1 MTELRKL
8 PNVLR
13 KPVVCAPL
21 NHLKSSKHI
30 NKCVWAF
37 VPCDSSDWID
47 CNGEKM
53 KKPDLPPYNDP
64 PSDSSE
70 DENARPTATPQW
82 QQGAAMSQAQSSD
95 WQGRGG
101 NWENQFCENWNQ
113 WQQGWDRN
121 KNRNKDKG
129 NGKKDTDKGKGMGKE
144 IWEQRR
150 GI

>member
-1 MTELRKL
+1 MNRHT
-8 PNVLR
+8 
-13 KPVVCAPL
+13 
-21 NHLKSSKHI
+21 
-30 NKCVWAF
+30 
-37 VPCDSSDWID
+37 
-47 CNGEKM
+47 
-53 KKPDLPPYNDP
+53 
-64 PSDSSE
+64 
-70 DENARPTATPQW
+70 TTPQW
-82 QQGAAMSQAQSSD
+82 QPGAAMSQAQSSD

>member
-1 MTELRKL
+1 
-8 PNVLR
+8 
-13 KPVVCAPL
+13 
-21 NHLKSSKHI
+21 
-30 NKCVWAF
+30 
-37 VPCDSSDWID
+37 
-47 CNGEKM
+47 
-53 KKPDLPPYNDP
+53 
-64 PSDSSE
+64 
-70 DENARPTATPQW
+70 
-82 QQGAAMSQAQSSD
+82 MSQAQSSD